1 LNCVAIEG
9 DFVSQIMLAGPGAG
23 SRPTASS
30 VASDII
36 DVARGH
42 RGPPFIL
49 PMAKL
54 ERPSPAEMRTHEG
67 GFYIRLSVYDRPG
80 AIAAI
85 ATRVAEQ
92 RISLESV
99 VQKREAPDLPGF
111 GQPGQEGEPTPVVMI
126 THRTREDLLRS
137 ALDAIVKDGHVTG
150 APQMI
155 RIEAL

>member
-1 LNCVAIEG
+1 
-9 DFVSQIMLAGPGAG
+9 
-23 SRPTASS
+23 
-30 VASDII
+30 
-36 DVARGH
+36 
-42 RGPPFIL
+42 
-49 PMAKL
+49 
-54 ERPSPAEMRTHEG
+54 MRTHEG

-85 ATRVAEQ
+85 ATRMAEQ

-137 ALDAIVKDGHVTG
+137 ALDAIVKDGHVRG